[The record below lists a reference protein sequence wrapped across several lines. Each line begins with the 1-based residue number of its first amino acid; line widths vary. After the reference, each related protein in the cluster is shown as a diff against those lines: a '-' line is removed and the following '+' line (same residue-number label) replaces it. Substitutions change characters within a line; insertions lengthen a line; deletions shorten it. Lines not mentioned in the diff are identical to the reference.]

1 MIDPCHELSW
11 PRAQSSCP
19 RKVPKSTQETSTNC
33 RMATRRSR
41 WSLRDDNRMVVASR
55 RRGGHGRDGRR
66 FAATKRL
73 RSSLRDDN
81 IDDEVVMSWR
91 SPLRGDETVAVVAS
105 RRDDDMMVV
114 ASRRRGGHGGDGRRF
129 AATRWSQLYFLPCFH
144 TSTVWTN
151 EDGML
156 TPMSLFSGTRTEMV
170 KRRSRVLRRRT
181 RQAALDKPR
190 VHDGQLGFAILEQ
203 KAAETAENRAFEEKQ
218 PSVSREFM
226 GSWWSEDLSD

>member
-19 RKVPKSTQETSTNC
+19 RKVPKSTQETSANC

-55 RRGGHGRDGRR
+55 RRGGHGGDGRR

-105 RRDDDMMVV
+105 RRDDGMMAV
-114 ASRRRGGHGGDGRRF
+114 ASRRRRGGHGGDGRHF
-129 AATRWSQLYFLPCFH
+129 AATRWSQLYFRR
-144 TSTVWTN
+144 
-151 EDGML
+151 L
-156 TPMSLFSGTRTEMV
+156 TPIFFAMFSHERMWIANDFYRLSVNYYVG
-170 KRRSRVLRRRT
+170 
-181 RQAALDKPR
+181 ALLLY
-190 VHDGQLGFAILEQ
+190 GI
-203 KAAETAENRAFEEKQ
+203 
-218 PSVSREFM
+218 
-226 GSWWSEDLSD
+226 

>member
-1 MIDPCHELSW
+1 MIDPRHELSW

-19 RKVPKSTQETSTNC
+19 RKVPKSTQETSTNR

-66 FAATKRL
+66 FAATKRS
-73 RSSLRDDN
+73 RSSLRDDD

-105 RRDDDMMVV
+105 RRDDGMMVV

-129 AATRWSQLYFLPCFH
+129 AATRWSQLYFRRLTPIFLPCFH
-144 TSTVWTN
+144 T
-151 EDGML
+151 GR
-156 TPMSLFSGTRTEMV
+156 SGPTIFT
-170 KRRSRVLRRRT
+170 
-181 RQAALDKPR
+181 
-190 VHDGQLGFAILEQ
+190 GF
-203 KAAETAENRAFEEKQ
+203 R
-218 PSVSREFM
+218 
-226 GSWWSEDLSD
+226 

>member
-129 AATRWSQLYFLPCFH
+129 AATRWSQLYFKR
-144 TSTVWTN
+144 
-151 EDGML
+151 L
-156 TPMSLFSGTRTEMV
+156 TPIFFALGQRPPI
-170 KRRSRVLRRRT
+170 SRLR
-181 RQAALDKPR
+181 QGEGALSN
-190 VHDGQLGFAILEQ
+190 L
-203 KAAETAENRAFEEKQ
+203 TA
-218 PSVSREFM
+218 V
-226 GSWWSEDLSD
+226 

>member
-129 AATRWSQLYFLPCFH
+129 AATRWSQLYFRRLTPIFLPCFH
-144 TSTVWTN
+144 TSMDSQRFLPAFGKLLRCADSSEFTGYRRQP
-151 EDGML
+151 EDNRRL
-156 TPMSLFSGTRTEMV
+156 T
-170 KRRSRVLRRRT
+170 
-181 RQAALDKPR
+181 
-190 VHDGQLGFAILEQ
+190 
-203 KAAETAENRAFEEKQ
+203 
-218 PSVSREFM
+218 
-226 GSWWSEDLSD
+226 